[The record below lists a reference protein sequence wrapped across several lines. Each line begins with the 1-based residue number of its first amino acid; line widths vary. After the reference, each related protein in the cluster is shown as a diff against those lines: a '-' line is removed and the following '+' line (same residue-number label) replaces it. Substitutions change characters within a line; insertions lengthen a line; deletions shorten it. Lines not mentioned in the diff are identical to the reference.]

1 MCAPDFA
8 SLESGWANSHLLRA
22 VIQMSSSLCGSNAGF
37 SVFVPFG
44 RTTATRKPVFAVC
57 QGA

>member
-8 SLESGWANSHLLRA
+8 SLDSGCASSHLLRA

-44 RTTATRKPVFAVC
+44 RTTATRKPVFAV
-57 QGA
+57 